1 MARYYTIQ
9 FGKNQQQKKNK
20 KKKKKQNLKKKKK
33 QKNKKKK
40 LKNKKNYKNK
50 NKTLFFFFFF
60 FFQAEDGIRDHAQS
74 RGLGDVY
81 KRQGINAEQ
90 MGINSVKNAIFK
102 YNKRLNLFKK
112 PIQVQSFTHQKK
124 KREKINNKKKDN
136 QSNVQKAQILIILF
150 YNKYKE

>member
-81 KRQGINAEQ
+81 KRQ
-90 MGINSVKNAIFK
+90 
-102 YNKRLNLFKK
+102 
-112 PIQVQSFTHQKK
+112 
-124 KREKINNKKKDN
+124 EKINNKKKDN